1 MDAAELDQLVAQ
13 IGEEILARTGRT
25 AGLPRREGLNIPD
38 LVCPGCTQRCPQ
50 TCERKAKEIVKAGAS
65 RLSASD
71 TLTAIDPSIAG
82 LIDHT
87 LLRPEATREDILK
100 VCREARKYSFASVC
114 INPYWVPLVAAQ
126 LAGSPVKVCTVI
138 GFPLGATSTEAK
150 VAETEAALRVGA
162 QEIDMV
168 ENVGALRGGDH
179 DAVKADI
186 AAVVEVTH
194 EAGAIVKVILETA
207 LLDDNQKV
215 MACMLA
221 KMAKADFVKT
231 STGFGPSGRNRARCR
246 AHAPGG
252 GSGNGRES
260 VGRNSHAGRCE
271 EDGCRRSHTHRS
283 QRERQDRGSYHR
295 CSPGRGFRIL
305 GMATPARKSTVRFQE
320 RAELLDFLLEVSAAT
335 SESLDLDRIMANV
348 AEIVKEVIP
357 YDLFAILLYSE
368 LQRGLSIRYSIGH
381 REEIV
386 RSLVLPL
393 GEGITGA
400 AAATRQPI
408 LVSDVRNDP
417 RYLTA
422 LDAVQSE
429 LAVPMLARGKL
440 VGVIDLQSTRLN
452 AYREQDR
459 SLLQLIATR
468 VAVSMD
474 NARLYRRVDRQ
485 NRTLKTLSNLSQE
498 FSSILDL
505 DELLG
510 KIAKTIHALV
520 AFDAFSILL
529 LDAER
534 KVLTHRFS
542 ERYDKRV
549 DLDNIPLGKG
559 LTGAAAESREI
570 VRVTDT
576 AADPRYIASHP
587 EIRSEIAVPLVVQDR
602 VVGVMDLESERMGFF
617 TEEHSRLLATAG
629 ATDCEFG

>member
-1 MDAAELDQLVAQ
+1 M
-13 IGEEILARTGRT
+13 
-25 AGLPRREGLNIPD
+25 
-38 LVCPGCTQRCPQ
+38 
-50 TCERKAKEIVKAGAS
+50 
-65 RLSASD
+65 
-71 TLTAIDPSIAG
+71 
-82 LIDHT
+82 
-87 LLRPEATREDILK
+87 
-100 VCREARKYSFASVC
+100 
-114 INPYWVPLVAAQ
+114 
-126 LAGSPVKVCTVI
+126 
-138 GFPLGATSTEAK
+138 
-150 VAETEAALRVGA
+150 
-162 QEIDMV
+162 
-168 ENVGALRGGDH
+168 
-179 DAVKADI
+179 
-186 AAVVEVTH
+186 
-194 EAGAIVKVILETA
+194 
-207 LLDDNQKV
+207 
-215 MACMLA
+215 
-221 KMAKADFVKT
+221 
-231 STGFGPSGRNRARCR
+231 
-246 AHAPGG
+246 
-252 GSGNGRES
+252 
-260 VGRNSHAGRCE
+260 
-271 EDGCRRSHTHRS
+271 
-283 QRERQDRGSYHR
+283 
-295 CSPGRGFRIL
+295 
-305 GMATPARKSTVRFQE
+305 MATPARKSTVRIPM
-320 RAELLDFLLEVSAAT
+320 SAP
-335 SESLDLDRIMANV
+335 SYSIFCSKSRQPLPESLDLDRIMANV
-348 AEIVKEVIP
+348 AASVKEVIP

-368 LQRGLSIRYSIGH
+368 RQRGLSIRYSIGH
-381 REEIV
+381 REEII

-400 AAATRQPI
+400 AAATRLPI
-408 LVSDVRNDP
+408 LVPDVRSDP

-468 VAVSMD
+468 VAVSID

-549 DLDNIPLGKG
+549 ALDNIPLGKG

-576 AADPRYIASHP
+576 AIDPRYIASHP
-587 EIRSEIAVPLVVQDR
+587 EIRSEIALPLVVQDR

-617 TEEHSRLLATAG
+617 TDDHSRLLGLLAPRRLRAQWRTPVYTKRLRSASN
-629 ATDCEFG
+629 ACSRI